1 RRQIKEGRASRKQ
14 PPGGHPV
21 ARAAQERSRS
31 CTFSRNSDQT
41 EIGDALLED
50 ETARE
55 RKKQKKHEKRSR
67 KKKKR
72 KKNEERTVYG
82 DARARPT
89 CRRHA
94 PGRTPERVEAP
105 KTFSPLRKERNL

>member
-21 ARAAQERSRS
+21 ARAAKERSRW
-31 CTFSRNSDQT
+31 CTYSRNSDQT

-55 RKKQKKHEKRSR
+55 REKKKTRKTKCRL
-67 KKKKR
+67 KKKKKEKR
-72 KKNEERTVYG
+72 GKDSLRT
-82 DARARPT
+82 RARTSNLPT
-89 CRRHA
+89 ARSREN
-94 PGRTPERVEAP
+94 T
-105 KTFSPLRKERNL
+105 RKS